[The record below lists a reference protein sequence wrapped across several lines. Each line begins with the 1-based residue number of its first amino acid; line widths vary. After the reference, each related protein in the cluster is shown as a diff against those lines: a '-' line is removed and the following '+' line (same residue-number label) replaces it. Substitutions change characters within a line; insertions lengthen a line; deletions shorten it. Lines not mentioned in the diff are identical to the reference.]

1 MTDHQHHTPHD
12 HAHDAHQEHLPELL
26 DLDAEVLADTGRE
39 ILEEIERLAHGP
51 VRTILDIGAGTGTGT
66 IGLLHHFTDAQAIA
80 IDASEEMLGHLA
92 ARTAEL
98 GLDDRVTTRRA
109 DLDTGVPAMTP
120 VDLAWASAS
129 LHHLA
134 APDRTLRE
142 LVDVIRPGGL
152 LAVVELTGFPRF
164 IADGTPGADAE
175 ARVHALLAAD
185 RATDM
190 PAMGADWGAQL
201 EQAGLV
207 VETRRAIE
215 IDMAP
220 PLPPAAGRYA
230 AATLTR
236 TAQAVADRLDPADR
250 ATLGTLLDGGP
261 HDVRRRSDLRV
272 TTTRWLWVARRPV

>member
-1 MTDHQHHTPHD
+1 MTDHRHHARHD
-12 HAHDAHQEHLPELL
+12 HAHATHQDHLSELL
-26 DLDAEVLADTGRE
+26 DLDAEVLADTARE
-39 ILEEIERLAHGP
+39 IHDEIERLADGP
-51 VRTILDIGAGTGTGT
+51 IRTIIDIGAGTGTGT
-66 IGLLHHFTDAQAIA
+66 IGLLRRFTDAHAVA
-80 IDASEEMLGHLA
+80 IDASEEMLGHVA
-92 ARTAEL
+92 DRAAEL
-98 GLDDRVTTRRA
+98 GLADRVTTQRA

-175 ARVHALLAAD
+175 ARVHDLLAAD

-190 PAMGADWGAQL
+190 PAMGADWGVQL

-215 IDMAP
+215 IDLAP

>member
-1 MTDHQHHTPHD
+1 MTNHRHHHQHTTRQD
-12 HAHDAHQEHLPELL
+12 HLPELL
-26 DLDAEVLADTGRE
+26 DLDAEVLAHTGRE
-39 ILEEIERLAHGP
+39 IHAEIERVADGP

-66 IGLLHHFTDAQAIA
+66 IGLLRHFADAHAIA
-80 IDASEEMLGHLA
+80 IDASDEMLSLLV
-92 ARTAEL
+92 ARTDEL
-98 GLDDRVTTRRA
+98 GLADRVTTHRA
-109 DLDTGVPAMTP
+109 DLDAGVPALTP

-142 LVDVIRPGGL
+142 LVAAIRPGGL

-164 IADGTPGADAE
+164 VADGTPGADAE

-190 PAMGADWGAQL
+190 PAMGADWGARL
-201 EQAGLV
+201 EQAGMV

-215 IDMAP
+215 IDLAP

-230 AATLTR
+230 AASLTR
-236 TAQAVADRLDPADR
+236 TVQAVADRLDPEDR
-250 ATLGTLLDGGP
+250 ATLGALLDGGP
-261 HDVRRRSDLRV
+261 HDVRRRTDLRV